1 MARSLIID
9 ANNILYR
16 TFFAQKSEP
25 EDILIGMC
33 HHSALWS
40 LNKFYKDYPADEI
53 VMAFDSYSWRKAY
66 TKDLTQC
73 VTHKRYKANRRKDLT
88 PKEQERLEKFDA
100 HVQEFADMMREQT
113 SVLILQEKYL
123 EADDLIARYIQTRPD
138 MDHVLVSSDKDY
150 IQLLGKNKLT
160 IIDPDSGK
168 PRSLKEWDDD
178 PNYFMFE
185 KCLRGDTSD
194 NVMSAYPYLRS
205 ARLKKAYTD
214 VYEKEAIMNH
224 EFVVLVNEDDGNII
238 EQKFS
243 TREVFEENDY
253 LMNLESQPEYIKKL
267 ADKSIHNSIENKG
280 KFNYV
285 AFIKFCGKYQ
295 LKNILDK
302 VDNFVPMLAGK
313 RIR

>member
-1 MARSLIID
+1 MAKSLIID

-16 TFFAQKSEP
+16 TFFAQNSEP

-40 LNKFYKDYPADEI
+40 LNKFYKEFPADEI

-66 TKDLTQC
+66 TKDLSQC

-88 PKEQERLEKFDA
+88 PRELERLDKFDT
-100 HVQEFADMMREQT
+100 HVQEFADMMKAQT

-123 EADDLIARYIQTRPD
+123 EADDLIARYIQNRPND
-138 MDHVLVSSDKDY
+138 EHVLISSDKDY
-150 IQLLGKNKLT
+150 IQLLVKNKLT
-160 IIDPDSGK
+160 IVDPDSGK
-168 PRSLKEWDDD
+168 PRSLKEWNDD
-178 PNYFMFE
+178 PNFFMFE

-205 ARLKKAYTD
+205 AKLKKAYED
-214 VYEKEAIMNH
+214 DYEREAVMNH
-224 EFVVLVNEDDGNII
+224 EFTVLVNEDDGSIT
-238 EQKFS
+238 ERKFI

-253 LMNLESQPEYIKKL
+253 LMNLESQPDYIKNL
-267 ADKSIHNSIENKG
+267 ADKSIANSIENKG
-280 KFNYV
+280 KFNYMT
-285 AFIKFCGKYQ
+285 FIKFCGKYQ